1 MNILTPIFYNK
12 FLLLILILFST
23 SCLQEPAKIINRSST
38 KFNKNN
44 QFNQEKYRN
53 IVQKKADKKD
63 ISPEKEVVKSDKKT
77 STSDKEVVKSDK
89 KTSTSEKE
97 VAKDS
102 VIVQQ
107 GETLY
112 AISKKNG
119 VPLRDLIETN
129 NLEPPYALKAGS
141 TVKIPFPNYHESR
154 EGETLYSISRAY
166 DMKVSDVIALNN
178 LKFPYPIYPGDKIKI
193 VKDKNKKSEPNE
205 AGIASDKKIDN
216 KKSEKNSQLALESK
230 TKDGKNTFK
239 PSEEKAKELSEKKG
253 SKEIEKYGFKPSEVR
268 ALEIEK
274 KNDSSRTAQ
283 NIINPTKNEIVETKL
298 SINKPIDKDS
308 IKKIANKTNRFSW
321 PVRGEVI
328 SKFGPKSAGLYN
340 DGINIKAPDGQT
352 VSASED
358 GIVAYVGSELKG
370 YGNLVIVKHSGGWIS
385 AYAHLKN
392 SAVASGQKINKGQK
406 IGNVG
411 NSGKVKFPQ
420 LYFGLRKGRD
430 AVNPEN
436 YL

>member
-1 MNILTPIFYNK
+1 MNILTPIFCNK
-12 FLLLILILFST
+12 FLLLIILLFSS
-23 SCLQEPAKIINRSST
+23 SCLQEPAKIINRSNV

-53 IVQKKADKKD
+53 IVQKK
-63 ISPEKEVVKSDKKT
+63 SDKKEAT
-77 STSDKEVVKSDK
+77 ISEPEVSNN
-89 KTSTSEKE
+89 EI
-97 VAKDS
+97 
-102 VIVQQ
+102 IVQK
-107 GETLY
+107 GDTLY
-112 AISKKNG
+112 SISKKND
-119 VPLRDLIETN
+119 VPLRDLIESN

-141 TVKIPFPNYHESR
+141 ALKVSSPNYHESR
-154 EGETLYSISRAY
+154 EGDTLYSISRMY
-166 DMKVSDVIALNN
+166 DMKVNDVIALNN
-178 LKFPYPIYPGDKIKI
+178 LKFPYSIYPGDKVKVTKKAGENKNIEIK
-193 VKDKNKKSEPNE
+193 KGDKNIQ
-205 AGIASDKKIDN
+205 IAS
-216 KKSEKNSQLALESK
+216 ESK
-230 TKDGKNTFK
+230 PKNEKSSFK
-239 PSEEKAKELSEKKG
+239 PSEEKAKEISEKNH

-268 ALEIEK
+268 AMEINN
-274 KNDSSRTAQ
+274 KNNATNSKTAQ

-340 DGINIKAPDGQT
+340 DGINIKASEGQA
-352 VSASED
+352 VGASED
-358 GIVAYVGSELKG
+358 GIVAYVGNELKG
-370 YGNLVIVKHSGGWIS
+370 YGNLVIIKHSGGWIS

-392 SAVASGQKINKGQK
+392 SLVERGQKINKGQK

-430 AVNPEN
+430 AVNPES

>member
-12 FLLLILILFST
+12 FLLFILILFST
-23 SCLQEPAKIINRSST
+23 SCLQEPAKIINRSSV

-63 ISPEKEVVKSDKKT
+63 TSSEKEVVKLDKKDI
-77 STSDKEVVKSDK
+77 S
-89 KTSTSEKE
+89 SEKE
-97 VAKDS
+97 IATDA

-112 AISKKNG
+112 SIAKKND
-119 VPLRDLIETN
+119 VPLRDLIDTN

-141 TVKIPFPNYHESR
+141 SIKIPFPNYHESR
-154 EGETLYSISRAY
+154 EGETLYSISRMY
-166 DMKVSDVIALNN
+166 DMKVNDVIALNN

-193 VKDKNKKSEPNE
+193 VKDKNKKSESNE
-205 AGIASDKKIDN
+205 IIVDNDKKIDN
-216 KKSEKNSQLALESK
+216 KKSEKNPQLALESK
-230 TKDGKNTFK
+230 TKKENNIK
-239 PSEEKAKELSEKKG
+239 SSEEKAKEIVEKKN

-268 ALEIEK
+268 ALEFQK

-283 NIINPTKNEIVETKL
+283 NIINPAKNEIVETKL

-340 DGINIKAPDGQT
+340 DGINIKASDGQA
-352 VSASED
+352 VSSSED

-392 SAVASGQKINKGQK
+392 SAVAIGQKISKGQK

>member
-12 FLLLILILFST
+12 FLLLIILLFSS
-23 SCLQEPAKIINRSST
+23 SCLQEPAKIINRSNV

-53 IVQKKADKKD
+53 IVQKK
-63 ISPEKEVVKSDKKT
+63 SDKKET
-77 STSDKEVVKSDK
+77 SINEPEVS
-89 KTSTSEKE
+89 SGEI
-97 VAKDS
+97 
-102 VIVQQ
+102 IVQK
-107 GETLY
+107 GDTLY
-112 AISKKNG
+112 SISKKND
-119 VPLRDLIETN
+119 VPLRDLIESN

-141 TVKIPFPNYHESR
+141 ALKVSSPNYHESR
-154 EGETLYSISRAY
+154 EGDTLYSISRMY
-166 DMKVSDVIALNN
+166 DMKVNDVIALNN
-178 LKFPYPIYPGDKIKI
+178 LKFPYSIYPGDK
-193 VKDKNKKSEPNE
+193 VKVTKKAEE
-205 AGIASDKKIDN
+205 KKIDI
-216 KKSEKNSQLALESK
+216 KKSDKNIQLASESK
-230 TKDGKNTFK
+230 PKNEKSSFK
-239 PSEEKAKELSEKKG
+239 PSEEKAKEISEKNH

-268 ALEIEK
+268 AMEINK
-274 KNDSSRTAQ
+274 KNNATDSKTAQ

-340 DGINIKAPDGQT
+340 DGINIKASEGQA
-352 VSASED
+352 VGASED
-358 GIVAYVGSELKG
+358 GIVAYVGNELKG
-370 YGNLVIVKHSGGWIS
+370 YGNLVIIKHSGGWIS

-392 SAVASGQKINKGQK
+392 SLVERGQKINKGQK

-430 AVNPEN
+430 AVNPES

>member
-23 SCLQEPAKIINRSST
+23 SCLQEPAKIINRST
-38 KFNKNN
+38 VKFNKNN

-63 ISPEKEVVKSDKKT
+63 ISTEQEVVKLDKKA
-77 STSDKEVVKSDK
+77 SS
-89 KTSTSEKE
+89 SEKE
-97 VAKDS
+97 IAKDA

-112 AISKKNG
+112 SIAKKNG
-119 VPLRDLIETN
+119 VPLRDLIDTN

-141 TVKIPFPNYHESR
+141 AIKIPFPNYHESR
-154 EGETLYSISRAY
+154 EGETLYSISRMY
-166 DMKVSDVIALNN
+166 DMKVNDVIALNN

-193 VKDKNKKSEPNE
+193 VKDKNKKSE
-205 AGIASDKKIDN
+205 
-216 KKSEKNSQLALESK
+216 KNPQLALESK
-230 TKDGKNTFK
+230 VKKENNIK
-239 PSEEKAKELSEKKG
+239 PSEEKAKEIVEKKN

-268 ALEIEK
+268 ALELAK
-274 KNDSSRTAQ
+274 RNDSSRTAQ
-283 NIINPTKNEIVETKL
+283 NIINPSKNEIVETKL

-340 DGINIKAPDGQT
+340 DGINIKAKDGQA
-352 VSASED
+352 VSSSED

-392 SAVASGQKINKGQK
+392 SAVAIGQKISKGQR

>member
-23 SCLQEPAKIINRSST
+23 SCLQEPAKIINRST
-38 KFNKNN
+38 VKFNKNN

-63 ISPEKEVVKSDKKT
+63 ISTEQEVVKLDKKA
-77 STSDKEVVKSDK
+77 SS
-89 KTSTSEKE
+89 SEKE
-97 VAKDS
+97 TAKDA

-112 AISKKNG
+112 SIAKKNG
-119 VPLRDLIETN
+119 VPLRDLIDTN

-141 TVKIPFPNYHESR
+141 AIKIPFPNYHESR
-154 EGETLYSISRAY
+154 EGETLYSISRMY
-166 DMKVSDVIALNN
+166 DMKVNDVIALNN

-193 VKDKNKKSEPNE
+193 VKDKNKKSE
-205 AGIASDKKIDN
+205 
-216 KKSEKNSQLALESK
+216 KNPQLALESK
-230 TKDGKNTFK
+230 VKKENNIK
-239 PSEEKAKELSEKKG
+239 PSEEKAKEIVEKKN

-268 ALEIEK
+268 ALELAK

-283 NIINPTKNEIVETKL
+283 NIINPSKNEIVETKL

-340 DGINIKAPDGQT
+340 DGINIKAKDGQA
-352 VSASED
+352 VSSSED

-392 SAVASGQKINKGQK
+392 SAVAIGQKISKGQK

>member
-23 SCLQEPAKIINRSST
+23 SCLQEPAKIINRST
-38 KFNKNN
+38 VKFNKNN

-63 ISPEKEVVKSDKKT
+63 ISSEQEVVKLDKKA
-77 STSDKEVVKSDK
+77 SS
-89 KTSTSEKE
+89 SEKE
-97 VAKDS
+97 IAKDA

-112 AISKKNG
+112 SIAKKNG
-119 VPLRDLIETN
+119 VPLRDLIDTN

-141 TVKIPFPNYHESR
+141 AIKIPFPNYHESR
-154 EGETLYSISRAY
+154 EGETLYSISRMY
-166 DMKVSDVIALNN
+166 DMKVNDVIALNN

-193 VKDKNKKSEPNE
+193 VKDKNKKSE
-205 AGIASDKKIDN
+205 
-216 KKSEKNSQLALESK
+216 KNPQLALDSK
-230 TKDGKNTFK
+230 AKKENNIK
-239 PSEEKAKELSEKKG
+239 PSEEKAKEIVEKKN

-268 ALEIEK
+268 ALELAK

-283 NIINPTKNEIVETKL
+283 NIINPSKNEIVETKL

-340 DGINIKAPDGQT
+340 DGINIKAKDGQA
-352 VSASED
+352 VSSSED

-392 SAVASGQKINKGQK
+392 SAVAIGQKISKGQR

>member
-12 FLLLILILFST
+12 FLLLIILFFSS
-23 SCLQEPAKIINRSST
+23 SCLQEPAKIINRSNV

-53 IVQKKADKKD
+53 IVQKK
-63 ISPEKEVVKSDKKT
+63 SDKKET
-77 STSDKEVVKSDK
+77 TISEPEVSNN
-89 KTSTSEKE
+89 EI
-97 VAKDS
+97 
-102 VIVQQ
+102 IVQK
-107 GETLY
+107 GDTLY
-112 AISKKNG
+112 SISKKND
-119 VPLRDLIETN
+119 VPLRDLIESN

-141 TVKIPFPNYHESR
+141 ALKVSSPNYHESR
-154 EGETLYSISRAY
+154 EGDTLYSISRMY
-166 DMKVSDVIALNN
+166 DMKVNDVIALNN
-178 LKFPYPIYPGDKIKI
+178 LKFPYSIYPGDKVKVTKKAGENKNIEIK
-193 VKDKNKKSEPNE
+193 KGDKNIQ
-205 AGIASDKKIDN
+205 IAS
-216 KKSEKNSQLALESK
+216 ESK
-230 TKDGKNTFK
+230 PKNEKSSFK
-239 PSEEKAKELSEKKG
+239 PSEEKAKEISEKNH

-268 ALEIEK
+268 AMEINN
-274 KNDSSRTAQ
+274 KNNATNSKTAQ

-340 DGINIKAPDGQT
+340 DGINIKASEGQA
-352 VSASED
+352 VGASED
-358 GIVAYVGSELKG
+358 GIVAYVGNELKG
-370 YGNLVIVKHSGGWIS
+370 YGNLVIIKHSGGWIS

-392 SAVASGQKINKGQK
+392 SLVARGQKINKGQK

-430 AVNPEN
+430 AVNPES

>member
-12 FLLLILILFST
+12 FLLLIILLFSS
-23 SCLQEPAKIINRSST
+23 SCLQEPAKIINRSNV

-53 IVQKKADKKD
+53 IVQKKPDKKETT
-63 ISPEKEVVKSDKKT
+63 ISEPEVSNNEI
-77 STSDKEVVKSDK
+77 
-89 KTSTSEKE
+89 
-97 VAKDS
+97 
-102 VIVQQ
+102 IVQK
-107 GETLY
+107 GDTLY
-112 AISKKNG
+112 SISKKND
-119 VPLRDLIETN
+119 VPLRDLIESN

-141 TVKIPFPNYHESR
+141 ALKVSSPNYHESR
-154 EGETLYSISRAY
+154 EGDTLYSISRMY
-166 DMKVSDVIALNN
+166 DMKVNDVIALNN
-178 LKFPYPIYPGDKIKI
+178 LKFPYSIYPGDK
-193 VKDKNKKSEPNE
+193 VKVTKKAGENKNIEE
-205 AGIASDKKIDN
+205 KKIDI
-216 KKSEKNSQLALESK
+216 KKGDKNIQIASESK
-230 TKDGKNTFK
+230 PKNEKSSFK
-239 PSEEKAKELSEKKG
+239 PSEEKAKEISEKNH

-268 ALEIEK
+268 AMEINN
-274 KNDSSRTAQ
+274 KNNATDSKTAQ

-298 SINKPIDKDS
+298 SINKPIDKES

-340 DGINIKAPDGQT
+340 DGINIKASEGQA
-352 VSASED
+352 VGASED
-358 GIVAYVGSELKG
+358 GIVAYVGNELKG
-370 YGNLVIVKHSGGWIS
+370 YGNLVIIKHSGGWIS

-392 SAVASGQKINKGQK
+392 SLVARGQKINKGQK

-430 AVNPEN
+430 AVNPES

>member
-23 SCLQEPAKIINRSST
+23 SCLQEPAKIINRST
-38 KFNKNN
+38 VKFNKNN

-63 ISPEKEVVKSDKKT
+63 ISSEQEVVKLDKKA
-77 STSDKEVVKSDK
+77 SSF
-89 KTSTSEKE
+89 EKE
-97 VAKDS
+97 TAKDA

-107 GETLY
+107 GENLY
-112 AISKKNG
+112 SIAKKNDI
-119 VPLRDLIETN
+119 PLRDLIDAN

-141 TVKIPFPNYHESR
+141 AIKIPFPNYHESR
-154 EGETLYSISRAY
+154 EGETLYSISRMY
-166 DMKVSDVIALNN
+166 DMKVNDVIALNN

-193 VKDKNKKSEPNE
+193 VKDKNKKSE
-205 AGIASDKKIDN
+205 
-216 KKSEKNSQLALESK
+216 KNPQLALESK
-230 TKDGKNTFK
+230 AKKENNIK
-239 PSEEKAKELSEKKG
+239 PSEEKAKEIVEKKN

-268 ALEIEK
+268 ALELAK
-274 KNDSSRTAQ
+274 RNDSSRTAQ
-283 NIINPTKNEIVETKL
+283 NIINPSKNEIVETKL

-340 DGINIKAPDGQT
+340 DGINIKAKDGQA
-352 VSASED
+352 VSSSED

-392 SAVASGQKINKGQK
+392 SAVAIGQKISKGQK

>member
-1 MNILTPIFYNK
+1 MNITTKIFYQK
-12 FLLLILILFST
+12 ILLLIILLFST
-23 SCLQEPAKIINRSST
+23 SCLQEPAKIINRSNL

-53 IVQKKADKKD
+53 IVQKKSDKKED
-63 ISPEKEVVKSDKKT
+63 SVVKSEN
-77 STSDKEVVKSDK
+77 SSDEIAVESGD
-89 KTSTSEKE
+89 
-97 VAKDS
+97 
-102 VIVQQ
+102 
-107 GETLY
+107 TLY
-112 AISKKNG
+112 SIAKKNDIA
-119 VPLRDLIETN
+119 LRDLIDHN

-141 TVKIPFPNYHESR
+141 TLKIPASNYHESR
-154 EGETLYSISRAY
+154 EGDTLYSISRIY
-166 DMKVSDVIALNN
+166 SMKVNDLIALNN
-178 LKFPYPIYPGDKIKI
+178 LKFPYSIYPGDKIKI
-193 VKDKNKKSEPNE
+193 LRDKNNKVEISEKKVANNKNNE
-205 AGIASDKKIDN
+205 EKF
-216 KKSEKNSQLALESK
+216 SEKNLELVAESK
-230 TKDGKNTFK
+230 SKNEKIGFK
-239 PSEEKAKELSEKKG
+239 SSEEKAKEINEKSH

-268 ALEIEK
+268 AAEISK
-274 KNDSSRTAQ
+274 KNNDSDSKTAK

-308 IKKIANKTNRFSW
+308 IKKIANKTNRFAW
-321 PVRGEVI
+321 PVRGQVI

-340 DGINIKAPDGQT
+340 DGINIKASEGQ
-352 VSASED
+352 VVNASED
-358 GIVAYVGSELKG
+358 GIVAYVGNELKG
-370 YGNLVIVKHSGGWIS
+370 YGNLVIIKHAGGWIS

-392 SAVASGQKINKGQK
+392 SSVDRGQKINKGQK

>member
-23 SCLQEPAKIINRSST
+23 SCLQEPAKIINRST
-38 KFNKNN
+38 VKFNKNN

-63 ISPEKEVVKSDKKT
+63 ISSEQEVVKLDKKA
-77 STSDKEVVKSDK
+77 SSF
-89 KTSTSEKE
+89 EKE
-97 VAKDS
+97 IAKDA

-112 AISKKNG
+112 SIAKKNG
-119 VPLRDLIETN
+119 VPLRDLIDTN

-141 TVKIPFPNYHESR
+141 AIKIPFPNYHESR
-154 EGETLYSISRAY
+154 EGETLYSISRMY
-166 DMKVSDVIALNN
+166 DMKVNDVIALNN

-193 VKDKNKKSEPNE
+193 VKDKNKKSEKNPQL
-205 AGIASDKKIDN
+205 ASDSKAKKENNI
-216 KKSEKNSQLALESK
+216 
-230 TKDGKNTFK
+230 K
-239 PSEEKAKELSEKKG
+239 PSEEKAKEIVEKKN

-268 ALEIEK
+268 ALELAK
-274 KNDSSRTAQ
+274 RNDSSRTAQ
-283 NIINPTKNEIVETKL
+283 NIINPSKNEIVETKL

-340 DGINIKAPDGQT
+340 DGINIKAKDGQA
-352 VSASED
+352 VSSSED

-392 SAVASGQKINKGQK
+392 SVVAIGQKIGKGQK

>member
-12 FLLLILILFST
+12 FLLFILILFST
-23 SCLQEPAKIINRSST
+23 SCLQEPAKIINRSSV

-44 QFNQEKYRN
+44 QFNQDKYRN

-63 ISPEKEVVKSDKKT
+63 ISTEKEI
-77 STSDKEVVKSDK
+77 
-89 KTSTSEKE
+89 
-97 VAKDS
+97 AKDA

-112 AISKKNG
+112 SIAKKNG
-119 VPLRDLIETN
+119 VPLRDLIDTN

-141 TVKIPFPNYHESR
+141 AIKIPFPNYHESR
-154 EGETLYSISRAY
+154 EGETLYSISRMY
-166 DMKVSDVIALNN
+166 DMKVNDVIALNN

-193 VKDKNKKSEPNE
+193 VKDKNKKSE
-205 AGIASDKKIDN
+205 
-216 KKSEKNSQLALESK
+216 KNLQLALESK
-230 TKDGKNTFK
+230 AKKENNIK
-239 PSEEKAKELSEKKG
+239 PAEEKAKEIVEKKN

-268 ALEIEK
+268 ALELAK
-274 KNDSSRTAQ
+274 RNDSSRTAQ
-283 NIINPTKNEIVETKL
+283 NIINPSKNEIVETKL

-340 DGINIKAPDGQT
+340 DGINIKAKDGQA
-352 VSASED
+352 VSSSED

-392 SAVASGQKINKGQK
+392 SAVEIGQKISKGQK

>member
-12 FLLLILILFST
+12 FLLFILILFST
-23 SCLQEPAKIINRSST
+23 SCLQEPAKIINRSSV

-63 ISPEKEVVKSDKKT
+63 ISSEKEVVKLDNKDIS
-77 STSDKEVVKSDK
+77 
-89 KTSTSEKE
+89 SEKE
-97 VAKDS
+97 IVKDA

-112 AISKKNG
+112 SIAKKND
-119 VPLRDLIETN
+119 VPLRDLIDTN

-141 TVKIPFPNYHESR
+141 SIKIPFPNYHESR
-154 EGETLYSISRAY
+154 EGETLYSISRMY
-166 DMKVSDVIALNN
+166 DMKVNDVIALNN

-193 VKDKNKKSEPNE
+193 VKDKNKKT
-205 AGIASDKKIDN
+205 
-216 KKSEKNSQLALESK
+216 EKNPQLALESK
-230 TKDGKNTFK
+230 AKKENNIK
-239 PSEEKAKELSEKKG
+239 SSEEKAKEIVEKKN

-268 ALEIEK
+268 ALEFKK

-283 NIINPTKNEIVETKL
+283 NIINPAKNEIVETKL

-340 DGINIKAPDGQT
+340 DGINIKASDGQA
-352 VSASED
+352 VSSSED

-392 SAVASGQKINKGQK
+392 SAVAIGQKISKGQK

>member
-23 SCLQEPAKIINRSST
+23 SCLQEPAKIINRSSV

-63 ISPEKEVVKSDKKT
+63 ISTEKEI
-77 STSDKEVVKSDK
+77 
-89 KTSTSEKE
+89 
-97 VAKDS
+97 AKDA

-112 AISKKNG
+112 SIAKKNG
-119 VPLRDLIETN
+119 VPLRDLIDTN

-141 TVKIPFPNYHESR
+141 AIKIPFPNYHESR
-154 EGETLYSISRAY
+154 EGETLYSISRMY
-166 DMKVSDVIALNN
+166 DMKVNDVIALNN

-193 VKDKNKKSEPNE
+193 VKDKNKKSE
-205 AGIASDKKIDN
+205 
-216 KKSEKNSQLALESK
+216 KNSQLALESK
-230 TKDGKNTFK
+230 AKKENNIK
-239 PSEEKAKELSEKKG
+239 PAEEKAKEIVEKKN

-268 ALEIEK
+268 ALELAK
-274 KNDSSRTAQ
+274 RNDSSRTAQ
-283 NIINPTKNEIVETKL
+283 NIINPSKNEIVETKL

-340 DGINIKAPDGQT
+340 DGINIKAKDGQA
-352 VSASED
+352 VSSSED

-392 SAVASGQKINKGQK
+392 SAVAIGQKISKGQR

>member
-23 SCLQEPAKIINRSST
+23 SCLQEPAKIINRST
-38 KFNKNN
+38 VKFNKNN

-63 ISPEKEVVKSDKKT
+63 ISTEQEVVKLDKKA
-77 STSDKEVVKSDK
+77 SS
-89 KTSTSEKE
+89 SEKE
-97 VAKDS
+97 TAKDA

-112 AISKKNG
+112 SIAKKNG
-119 VPLRDLIETN
+119 VPLRDLIDTN

-141 TVKIPFPNYHESR
+141 AIKIPFPNYHESR
-154 EGETLYSISRAY
+154 EGETLYSISRMY
-166 DMKVSDVIALNN
+166 DMKVNDVIALNN

-193 VKDKNKKSEPNE
+193 VKDKNKKSE
-205 AGIASDKKIDN
+205 
-216 KKSEKNSQLALESK
+216 KNPQLALESK
-230 TKDGKNTFK
+230 AKKENNIK
-239 PSEEKAKELSEKKG
+239 PSEEKAKEIVEKKN

-268 ALEIEK
+268 ALELAK
-274 KNDSSRTAQ
+274 RNDSSRTAQ
-283 NIINPTKNEIVETKL
+283 NIINPSKNEIVETKL

-340 DGINIKAPDGQT
+340 DGINIKASDGQT
-352 VSASED
+352 VGSSED

-392 SAVASGQKINKGQK
+392 SAVAIGQKISKGQK

>member
-12 FLLLILILFST
+12 FLLFILILFST
-23 SCLQEPAKIINRSST
+23 SCLQEPAKIINRSSV

-44 QFNQEKYRN
+44 QFNQDKYRN

-63 ISPEKEVVKSDKKT
+63 ISSEKEVVKLDKKDT
-77 STSDKEVVKSDK
+77 S
-89 KTSTSEKE
+89 SEKE
-97 VAKDS
+97 ITKDA

-112 AISKKNG
+112 SIAKKNDI
-119 VPLRDLIETN
+119 PLRDLIDAN

-141 TVKIPFPNYHESR
+141 AIKIPFPNYHESR
-154 EGETLYSISRAY
+154 EGETLYSISRMY
-166 DMKVSDVIALNN
+166 DMKVNDVIALNN

-193 VKDKNKKSEPNE
+193 VKDKNKKSESNE
-205 AGIASDKKIDN
+205 AIVDNDKKIDT
-216 KKSEKNSQLALESK
+216 KKSEKNPQLALESK
-230 TKDGKNTFK
+230 TKKEKSTFK
-239 PSEEKAKELSEKKG
+239 PSEEKAKEIVEKKN

-268 ALEIEK
+268 ALEYQK

-283 NIINPTKNEIVETKL
+283 NIINPSKNEIVETKL

-340 DGINIKAPDGQT
+340 DGINIKASDGQT
-352 VSASED
+352 VGSSED

-392 SAVASGQKINKGQK
+392 SVVAIGQKISKGQK

>member
-23 SCLQEPAKIINRSST
+23 SCLQEPAKIINRST
-38 KFNKNN
+38 VKFNKNN

-63 ISPEKEVVKSDKKT
+63 ISTEQEVVKLDKKA
-77 STSDKEVVKSDK
+77 SSF
-89 KTSTSEKE
+89 EKE
-97 VAKDS
+97 IAKDA

-112 AISKKNG
+112 SIAKKNG
-119 VPLRDLIETN
+119 VPLRDLIDTN

-141 TVKIPFPNYHESR
+141 AIKIPFPNYHESR
-154 EGETLYSISRAY
+154 EGETLYSISRMY
-166 DMKVSDVIALNN
+166 DMKVNDVIALNN

-193 VKDKNKKSEPNE
+193 VKDKNKKSE
-205 AGIASDKKIDN
+205 
-216 KKSEKNSQLALESK
+216 KNPQLALESK
-230 TKDGKNTFK
+230 AKKENNIK
-239 PSEEKAKELSEKKG
+239 PSEEKAKEIVEKKN

-268 ALEIEK
+268 ALELAK
-274 KNDSSRTAQ
+274 RNDSSRTAQ
-283 NIINPTKNEIVETKL
+283 NIINPSKNEIVETKL

-340 DGINIKAPDGQT
+340 DGINIKAKDGQA
-352 VSASED
+352 VSSSED

-392 SAVASGQKINKGQK
+392 SVVAIGQKIGKGQK

>member
-23 SCLQEPAKIINRSST
+23 SCLQEPAKIINRST
-38 KFNKNN
+38 VKFNKNN

-63 ISPEKEVVKSDKKT
+63 ISSEQEVVKLDKKA
-77 STSDKEVVKSDK
+77 SSF
-89 KTSTSEKE
+89 EKE
-97 VAKDS
+97 TAKDA

-112 AISKKNG
+112 SIAKKNG
-119 VPLRDLIETN
+119 VPLRDLIDTN

-141 TVKIPFPNYHESR
+141 AIKIPFPNYHESR
-154 EGETLYSISRAY
+154 EGDTLYSISRMY
-166 DMKVSDVIALNN
+166 DMKVNDVIALNN

-193 VKDKNKKSEPNE
+193 VKDKNKKSE
-205 AGIASDKKIDN
+205 
-216 KKSEKNSQLALESK
+216 KNPQLALDSK
-230 TKDGKNTFK
+230 AKKENNIK
-239 PSEEKAKELSEKKG
+239 PSEEKAKEIVEKKN

-268 ALEIEK
+268 ALELAK
-274 KNDSSRTAQ
+274 RNDSSRTAQ
-283 NIINPTKNEIVETKL
+283 NIINPSKNEIVETKL

-340 DGINIKAPDGQT
+340 DGINIKAKDGQA
-352 VSASED
+352 VSSSED

-392 SAVASGQKINKGQK
+392 SAVAIGQKISKGQK

>member
-23 SCLQEPAKIINRSST
+23 SCLQEPAKIINRST
-38 KFNKNN
+38 VKFNKNN

-63 ISPEKEVVKSDKKT
+63 ISTEQEVVKLDKKA
-77 STSDKEVVKSDK
+77 SS
-89 KTSTSEKE
+89 SEKE
-97 VAKDS
+97 IAKDA

-112 AISKKNG
+112 SIAKKNG
-119 VPLRDLIETN
+119 VPLRDLIDTN

-141 TVKIPFPNYHESR
+141 AIKIPFPNYHESR
-154 EGETLYSISRAY
+154 EGETLYSISRMY
-166 DMKVSDVIALNN
+166 DMKVNDVIALNN

-193 VKDKNKKSEPNE
+193 VKDKNKKSE
-205 AGIASDKKIDN
+205 
-216 KKSEKNSQLALESK
+216 KNPQLALESK
-230 TKDGKNTFK
+230 AKKENNIK
-239 PSEEKAKELSEKKG
+239 PSEEKAKEIVEKKN

-268 ALEIEK
+268 ALELAK
-274 KNDSSRTAQ
+274 RNDSSRTAQ
-283 NIINPTKNEIVETKL
+283 NIINPSKNEIVETKL

-340 DGINIKAPDGQT
+340 DGINIKAKDGQA
-352 VSASED
+352 VSSSED

-392 SAVASGQKINKGQK
+392 SVVAIGQKISKGQK

>member
-23 SCLQEPAKIINRSST
+23 SCLQEPAKIINRST
-38 KFNKNN
+38 VKFNKNN

-63 ISPEKEVVKSDKKT
+63 ISSEQEVVKLDKKA
-77 STSDKEVVKSDK
+77 SSF
-89 KTSTSEKE
+89 EKE
-97 VAKDS
+97 TAKDA

-112 AISKKNG
+112 SIAKKNG
-119 VPLRDLIETN
+119 VPLRDLIDTN

-141 TVKIPFPNYHESR
+141 AIKIPFPNYHESR
-154 EGETLYSISRAY
+154 EGETLYSISRMY
-166 DMKVSDVIALNN
+166 DMKVNDVIALNN

-193 VKDKNKKSEPNE
+193 VKDKNKKSE
-205 AGIASDKKIDN
+205 
-216 KKSEKNSQLALESK
+216 KNPQLALDSK
-230 TKDGKNTFK
+230 AKKENNIK
-239 PSEEKAKELSEKKG
+239 PSEEKAKEIVEKKN

-268 ALEIEK
+268 ALELAK
-274 KNDSSRTAQ
+274 SNDSSRTAQ
-283 NIINPTKNEIVETKL
+283 NIINPSKNEIVETKL

-340 DGINIKAPDGQT
+340 DGINIKAKDGQA
-352 VSASED
+352 VSSSED

-392 SAVASGQKINKGQK
+392 SAVAIGQKISKGQK

>member
-97 VAKDS
+97 DKKDIS
-102 VIVQQ
+102 SDQEDVKLDKKTLSSEKEISKDAVIVQQ

-178 LKFPYPIYPGDKIKI
+178 LKFPYPIYP
-193 VKDKNKKSEPNE
+193 
-205 AGIASDKKIDN
+205 
-216 KKSEKNSQLALESK
+216 
-230 TKDGKNTFK
+230 
-239 PSEEKAKELSEKKG
+239 
-253 SKEIEKYGFKPSEVR
+253 
-268 ALEIEK
+268 
-274 KNDSSRTAQ
+274 
-283 NIINPTKNEIVETKL
+283 
-298 SINKPIDKDS
+298 
-308 IKKIANKTNRFSW
+308 
-321 PVRGEVI
+321 
-328 SKFGPKSAGLYN
+328 
-340 DGINIKAPDGQT
+340 
-352 VSASED
+352 
-358 GIVAYVGSELKG
+358 
-370 YGNLVIVKHSGGWIS
+370 
-385 AYAHLKN
+385 
-392 SAVASGQKINKGQK
+392 
-406 IGNVG
+406 
-411 NSGKVKFPQ
+411 
-420 LYFGLRKGRD
+420 
-430 AVNPEN
+430 
-436 YL
+436 